1 MTEPRP
7 TPSPAGTP
15 AGAAPLTNKDRM
27 QIDRVS
33 MPEQDAEIRSGNF
46 REVNL
51 GLEMAIARLEA
62 ERCIQCPKPSC
73 VDGCPVSVNIPRFLK
88 FLREGDMPAAANSL
102 LSDNAL
108 PCVTGRVCPQE
119 SQCEGV
125 CIRGRKGN
133 PVAIGWLERFVA
145 DWAQAH
151 PDELIQVTPRP
162 TGKKVAIVGSG
173 PSGLT
178 AAKELAKAT
187 PSLAGFVLLAPT
199 EQADL
204 GFTEQRAGVY
214 QIDIN
219 YASARGPGSINRM
232 ADLLNATFKAGATF
246 RRNGICA
253 EVQSV
258 SLGPLIVQNG
268 WAKRPLSISFI
279 AFTARI

>member
-1 MTEPRP
+1 MATYFDD
-7 TPSPAGTP
+7 
-15 AGAAPLTNKDRM
+15 LTVVFNNRLKAFC
-27 QIDRVS
+27 
-33 MPEQDAEIRSGNF
+33 DAN
-46 REVNL
+46 
-51 GLEMAIARLEA
+51 AIAFAPE
-62 ERCIQCPKPSC
+62 
-73 VDGCPVSVNIPRFLK
+73 NIDAPTST
-88 FLREGDMPAAANSL
+88 N
-102 LSDNAL
+102 
-108 PCVTGRVCPQE
+108 
-119 SQCEGV
+119 
-125 CIRGRKGN
+125 
-133 PVAIGWLERFVA
+133 
-145 DWAQAH
+145 
-151 PDELIQVTPRP
+151 TPY
-162 TGKKVAIVGSG
+162 
-173 PSGLT
+173 
-178 AAKELAKAT
+178 
-187 PSLAGFVLLAPT
+187 LAGFVLLAPT